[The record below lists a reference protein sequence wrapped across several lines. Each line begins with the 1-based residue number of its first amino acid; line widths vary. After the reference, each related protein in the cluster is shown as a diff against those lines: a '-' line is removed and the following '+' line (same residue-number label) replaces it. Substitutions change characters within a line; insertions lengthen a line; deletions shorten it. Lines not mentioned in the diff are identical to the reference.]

1 MVANNNNNDD
11 GISDVVDL
19 SSAVNALL
27 RRTFRLLKMSETGVP
42 KRMLAMETAMVS
54 ESASRVSVILA
65 RAPEV
70 LTDHIVTNVYNV
82 QFNYIK
88 RGE

>member
-1 MVANNNNNDD
+1 MVANNNDND

-19 SSAVNALL
+19 SSAVNSLL
-27 RRTFRLLKMSETGVP
+27 LRTFRLLKMSETGVP

-88 RGE
+88 GGE